1 MRQITGSLALVSLIA
16 CAAQVLGQFPPG
28 GGQPGGGF
36 GGPGGGGFGGQPGGG
51 GFGGQPG
58 GGGFGRPGGGGM
70 GGGGMNFDPNAIAGM
85 MFDRAA
91 GGKPTMT
98 ISAYSSGRDPEASA
112 RLAAWATKNG
122 ITSGQVTREQFSAFF
137 KERITDMQA
146 QGGMRMGGAPG
157 GPPVGMTITAGGP
170 DSNGQPQ
177 MQMQF
182 GGGGGGGWGGG
193 FNVEEM
199 AKNRFAEVDANKNG
213 FIDDAELVSPLK
225 DALAFVDTDKD
236 GKVNLPEFTEFM
248 KQQMGSG
255 GFGGAFN
262 IPVPESEKKTAVYRV
277 GKLPKE
283 LPEWFEKLDTDKDAQ
298 VGLYEW
304 KKGGKPVQEFREID
318 ESSDGLITVDEAL
331 IPTRIAAR
339 KKQIAESPG
348 LVGALPAGSASPY
361 QQSGGWGGGQPSGG
375 RGMRG
380 MGGPGGAPGEA
391 GGRGGPGMGGPGG
404 APGEAGGRGMRGAGG
419 PGGAPGEAGGRGMR
433 GAGGPGG
440 APGEAGGRGM
450 RGAGGPGSAPGEGGG
465 RGMRGA
471 GGTGGPGGETSGKSG
486 RGGRGMAPGAS
497 GTVPEA
503 KR

>member
-1 MRQITGSLALVSLIA
+1 MRQITGSLTLVSLIA

-36 GGPGGGGFGGQPGGG
+36 GGPGGG

-137 KERITDMQA
+137 KERISTMQA
-146 QGGMRMGGAPG
+146 QGGMRMGGGPG
-157 GPPVGMTITAGGP
+157 GPPVGMTMVAGGP

-177 MQMQF
+177 IQMQF
-182 GGGGGGGWGGG
+182 AGGGGGWGGGGG

-225 DALAFVDTDKD
+225 DVLAFVDTDKD

-283 LPEWFEKLDTDKDAQ
+283 LPEWFEKLDTDEDAQ

-318 ESSDGLITVDEAL
+318 ENSDGLVTVDEAL

-339 KKQIAESPG
+339 KKLVAESPG
-348 LVGALPAGSASPY
+348 LVGALPASSASPY
-361 QQSGGWGGGQPSGG
+361 QQSGGWGAGQPSGG

-380 MGGPGGAPGEA
+380 MGGPGGEA
-391 GGRGGPGMGGPGG
+391 GGRGGRGG
-404 APGEAGGRGMRGAGG
+404 RGAGG
-419 PGGAPGEAGGRGMR
+419 PGGETGEV
-433 GAGGPGG
+433 
-440 APGEAGGRGM
+440 GGRGM

-465 RGMRGA
+465 RSMRGA
-471 GGTGGPGGETSGKSG
+471 GGPGSAPGEGGGRSMRATGGPGGETSGKAG
-486 RGGRGMAPGAS
+486 KGGRGMAPGAS